1 MLRSFWAHLRDPDA
15 GVVGDAGQ
23 VCVRGEDVSDPQLGE
38 DFLQLIG
45 ALDRELR
52 KIKLKPPEKRRG
64 PFLRL
69 SESTGS
75 YYCYL

>member
-1 MLRSFWAHLRDPDA
+1 M
-15 GVVGDAGQ
+15 VGDAGQ
-23 VCVRGEDVSDPQLGE
+23 VGVGGEDVSDPQLGE

-52 KIKLKPPEKRRG
+52 KIKLKPPGKRRG